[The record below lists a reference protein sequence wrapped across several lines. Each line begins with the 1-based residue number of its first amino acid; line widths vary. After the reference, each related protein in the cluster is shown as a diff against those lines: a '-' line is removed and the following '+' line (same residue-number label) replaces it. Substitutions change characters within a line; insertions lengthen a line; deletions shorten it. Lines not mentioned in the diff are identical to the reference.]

1 MDQKE
6 LIWAPGTKILVIL
19 AHPDDPEFFMGATI
33 ASWTSVG
40 YKVQYGLLTDGSRG
54 VSPTYP
60 DWNQLPAIRKV
71 EQKNAAAVLGVHEI
85 DYFDYPDG
93 FLTGGIEIHK
103 RLAAFIRKVQ
113 PDVLVTCDP
122 NMLFS
127 HGRYVNHPDHRA
139 AGQIVVDSLFPAVG
153 NASFFPELMEE
164 GLMPWQVKELWLC
177 LTGEP
182 DLLLDVDAYWKTRFQ
197 ALCEHRSQ
205 IGDPEVL
212 LQRLTTRRGDVQE
225 PYKEGFKRIIFG
237 G

>member
-1 MDQKE
+1 MDQEE
-6 LIWAPGTKILVIL
+6 LNWAAGTKILVIL

-33 ASWTSVG
+33 ASWTLAG
-40 YKVQYGLLTDGSRG
+40 YKVQYGLLTDGARG
-54 VSPTYP
+54 ISAAYP
-60 DWNQLPAIRKV
+60 DWTLLPEIRKF

-85 DYFDYPDG
+85 EYFGYPDG
-93 FLTGGIEIHK
+93 FLMTSLDMHRCIV
-103 RLAAFIRKVQ
+103 AFIRKVQ
-113 PDVLVTCDP
+113 PDILVTCDP

-127 HGRYVNHPDHRA
+127 HGRYINHPDHRA

-153 NASFFPELMEE
+153 NASFFPELMAE

-177 LTGEP
+177 LTAEP
-182 DLLLDVDAYWKTRFQ
+182 ELLLDVEAYWRTRYQ

-205 IGDPEVL
+205 IGDPEIL
-212 LQRLTTRRGDVQE
+212 LQRLTARRNDLQE

>member
-6 LIWAPGTKILVIL
+6 LNWAAGTKILVIL

-33 ASWTSVG
+33 ASWTAAG
-40 YKVQYGLLTDGSRG
+40 YKVQYGLLTDGARG
-54 VSPTYP
+54 VSAAFP
-60 DWNQLPAIRKV
+60 DWNLLPEVRKT
-71 EQKNAAAVLGVHEI
+71 EQKKAAAVLGVHEI
-85 DYFDYPDG
+85 EYFGYPDG
-93 FLTGGIEIHK
+93 YLKASLELYK
-103 RLAAFIRKVQ
+103 KLVAFIRKVQ
-113 PDVLVTCDP
+113 PDILVTCDP

-153 NASFFPELMEE
+153 NTSFFPELMDE

-177 LTGEP
+177 LTNEP
-182 DLLLDVDAYWKTRFQ
+182 DFLLDVEAYWKTRYQ
-197 ALCEHRSQ
+197 ALCEHKSQ
-205 IGDPEVL
+205 IGDPEVF
-212 LQRLTTRRGDVQE
+212 LQRLTAQKNKVQE